1 MTAPTPAP
9 DPGALPGFA
18 TEPTAIG
25 PQSLVPGV
33 MPIHPRDRLA
43 WRAAAPMEPRKP
55 QRPCDTP
62 VLSACLAGSRR
73 GLFDLNA
80 RNQFDLF
87 TPPQPSSNTADRHSL
102 AAIPSKESSR

>member
-1 MTAPTPAP
+1 MTAPAPSP
-9 DPGALPGFA
+9 DPGALPAFA

-33 MPIHPRDRLA
+33 TPIHPRDRLA
-43 WRAAAPMEPRKP
+43 WRAAAPMEAKKP
-55 QRPCDTP
+55 QRPCNH
-62 VLSACLAGSRR
+62 

-87 TPPQPSSNTADRHSL
+87 TPPPPSRDTADRRSL
-102 AAIPSKESSR
+102 PAIPSKESSR